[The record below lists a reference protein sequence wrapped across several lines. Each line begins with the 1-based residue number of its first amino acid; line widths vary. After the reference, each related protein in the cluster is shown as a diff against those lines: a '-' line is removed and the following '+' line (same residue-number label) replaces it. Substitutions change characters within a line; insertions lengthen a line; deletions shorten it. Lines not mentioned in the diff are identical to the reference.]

1 MSMTGS
7 SPLARG
13 LLGQV
18 GGDLDLHRIIPA
30 RAGFTG
36 GSLMLSH
43 DIPDHPRS
51 RGVYSACCWSGFT
64 AEGSSP
70 LARGLLMP
78 TTCPPSRTRDHPR
91 SRGVYLAGRQS
102 KVGDWGSSPLA
113 RGLLDHDPVD
123 AGHGRIIPARAGFTP
138 RRSPR
143 WARPWDHPRSRGVY
157 DGVGLPPVPDR
168 GSSPLARGLPPAEDA
183 PVEIDGIIPARAGFT
198 RNP

>member
-113 RGLLDHDPVD
+113 RGLPVPMTCWSRPT
-123 AGHGRIIPARAGFTP
+123 GIIPARAGFTP
-138 RRSPR
+138 RRSCGPR
-143 WARPWDHPRSRGVY
+143 SPPDHPRSRGVY
-157 DGVGLPPVPDR
+157 TCGSLESQRRATLPDR
-168 GSSPLARGLPPAEDA
+168 VCLHCRPSARSAEL
-183 PVEIDGIIPARAGFT
+183 R
-198 RNP
+198 

>member
-1 MSMTGS
+1 
-7 SPLARG
+7 
-13 LLGQV
+13 
-18 GGDLDLHRIIPA
+18 
-30 RAGFTG
+30 
-36 GSLMLSH
+36 MLSH

-113 RGLLDHDPVD
+113 RGLHKG
-123 AGHGRIIPARAGFTP
+123 GHGYTAVVRIIPAHAGFTNTATLGMGW
-138 RRSPR
+138 R
-143 WARPWDHPRSRGVY
+143 
-157 DGVGLPPVPDR
+157 
-168 GSSPLARGLPPAEDA
+168 
-183 PVEIDGIIPARAGFT
+183 
-198 RNP
+198 